1 MTLEEA
7 MSLRPGD
14 PVEWNHPKGGWRLAT
29 FVSIYAERQSM
40 QIKTDVGC
48 DVFRRIEKVRKV
60 DRK

>member
-1 MTLEEA
+1 